1 MPVFSRQPRLCGS
14 ESGRRPPCRKGFIIL
29 FGSRNILSDDASTQA
44 VQTHCPRC
52 SQMSTLRPRRH
63 RQWFTLFFI
72 PVFPISGST
81 QFTQCSSCGA
91 QFPVTT
97 DQLRQS
103 LAAADQ
109 QQNQRAITLYNS
121 LRASPANSVTL
132 NELMLLYA
140 SLNDFNAALSAAGE
154 FPDALN
160 NSEQCM
166 TTLGRVYLAQN
177 RHAEALQWF
186 DAAIAR
192 NPNLGE
198 AQYYKA
204 LAHLLKTP
212 PEAEQAVAA
221 ARAARSAGHPN
232 AEALLKEAEAK
243 SRG

>member
-1 MPVFSRQPRLCGS
+1 MPVLPRNRRRRRSC
-14 ESGRRPPCRKGFIIL
+14 RRPGFILL
-29 FGSRNILSDDASTQA
+29 FGSRSLVSDDSATQPVEA
-44 VQTHCPRC
+44 PCPRC
-52 SQMSTLRPRRH
+52 SQVTTLRPRRY
-63 RQWFTLFFI
+63 RTWFTIFFI
-72 PVFPISGST
+72 PVFPVSGST
-81 QFTQCSSCGA
+81 QFTQCSACGA

-97 DQLRQS
+97 DQLRQG

-109 QQNQRAITLYNS
+109 QQNQRAISLYNS

-140 SLNDFNAALSAAGE
+140 SINDFGAALSAAGE

-186 DAAIAR
+186 DAAVAR
-192 NPNLGE
+192 NPSLGE

-204 LAHLLKTP
+204 LTHLLKTP
-212 PEAEQAVAA
+212 PDPDQAVPA
-221 ARAARSAGHPN
+221 ARAARAAGHPN
-232 AEALLKEAEAK
+232 ADALLKEAEAK
-243 SRG
+243 ARG

>member
-1 MPVFSRQPRLCGS
+1 MPALPPRCHPSSRP
-14 ESGRRPPCRKGFIIL
+14 GFILL
-29 FGSRNILSDDASTQA
+29 FGSRNRVSDDSSAQP
-44 VQTHCPRC
+44 VQTQCPRC
-52 SQMSTLRPRRH
+52 SQMSTLRPRRY
-63 RQWFTLFFI
+63 RTWFTIFFI

-81 QFTQCSSCGA
+81 PFTQCSNCNA
-91 QFPVTT
+91 QFPVTA

-103 LAAADQ
+103 LASADQ
-109 QQNQRAITLYNS
+109 QQNQRAISLYNS

-140 SLNDFNAALSAAGE
+140 SLNDFNAAISAAGE

-186 DAAIAR
+186 DSAVAR
-192 NPNLGE
+192 NPSLGE

-212 PEAEQAVAA
+212 PDPDQAITA
-221 ARAARSAGHPN
+221 ARAARAAGHPN
-232 AEALLKEAEAK
+232 SEALLKEAEGKA
-243 SRG
+243 RV